1 MIKVDLS
8 GQVALV
14 TGASRGIGKA
24 VALELAQKGA
34 KVAVNYMG
42 SKEKAQEVVEAI
54 INAGGEAFAVRA
66 DVASTLEAAEM
77 LKEIENKLGPVNI
90 LVNNAGITRDNLLMR
105 MKEEDWDIVLETNL
119 KGVFN
124 CTKAVIRS
132 MMKQK
137 KGKIINITSVV
148 GLTGNA
154 GQSNYAAAKSGVIGF
169 TKSMALELASRGI
182 QVNGVAPGF
191 ITTDMTDKLPEEIKE
206 QLLTRIPLRRLGKT
220 EDVAGVV
227 SFLASSRAEY
237 ITGQIICVDGGMVM

>member
-1 MIKVDLS
+1 MIKVSLL

-14 TGASRGIGKA
+14 TGASRGIGRA
-24 VALELAQKGA
+24 VALELAQQGA

-42 SKEKAQEVVEAI
+42 NKEKAQEVVEAI
-54 INAGGEAFAVRA
+54 VNAGGEACAVKA
-66 DVASTLEAAEM
+66 DVASTLEVVEM
-77 LKEIENKLGPVNI
+77 FKEIESQLGPVNI

-182 QVNGVAPGF
+182 QVNAVAPGF
-191 ITTDMTDKLPEEIKE
+191 ITTDMTDKLSEEIKE

>member
-1 MIKVDLS
+1 LNLK
-8 GQVALV
+8 GEVALV

-24 VALELAQKGA
+24 IALELAQQGA

-42 SKEKAQEVVEAI
+42 SKEKAEAVVQAI
-54 INAGGEAFAVRA
+54 VAAGGEALAVKA
-66 DVASTLEAAEM
+66 DVASVEEVSEM
-77 LKEIENKLGPVNI
+77 IKLVENELGQISV

-105 MKEEDWDIVLETNL
+105 MKEEDWDKVLETNL

-124 CTKAVIRS
+124 CTKSVIRG

-191 ITTDMTDKLPEEIKE
+191 ITTDMTDKLSEDIKE
-206 QLLTRIPLRRLGKT
+206 QLLARIPLQRLGKP

-227 SFLASSRAEY
+227 SFLASPQADY
-237 ITGQIICVDGGMVM
+237 ITGQIISVDGGMVM

>member
-1 MIKVDLS
+1 MIKVNLL

-42 SKEKAQEVVEAI
+42 SKEKAQEVVEMI
-54 INAGGEAFAVRA
+54 VNSGGEAFAVKA
-66 DVASTLEAAEM
+66 DVASTLEVAEM
-77 LKEIENKLGPVNI
+77 FKEIENQLGPVNI

-220 EDVAGVV
+220 EDIAGVV
-227 SFLASSRAEY
+227 SFLASSQAEY

>member
-1 MIKVDLS
+1 MSLS
-8 GQVALV
+8 GLVALI

-24 VALELAQKGA
+24 IALDLAQKGA
-34 KVAVNYMG
+34 RVAVNYMG
-42 SKEKAQEVVEAI
+42 NKDKAQDVVDEI
-54 INAGGEAFAVRA
+54 IASGGEGIIVKA
-66 DVASTLEAAEM
+66 DVSSNQEVTEM
-77 LKEIENKLGPVNI
+77 IKIVEKELGTIDI
-90 LVNNAGITRDNLLMR
+90 LVNNAGITKDNLLMR
-105 MKEEDWDIVLETNL
+105 MKEEDWDQVLNTNL

-182 QVNGVAPGF
+182 QVNAVAPGF
-191 ITTDMTDKLPEEIKE
+191 IATDMTDKLPQEVKE
-206 QLLTRIPLRRLGKT
+206 QLLVRIPLQRFGKT

-227 SFLASSRAEY
+227 SFLASSQADY
-237 ITGQIICVDGGMVM
+237 ITGQVISVDGGMVM

>member
-1 MIKVDLS
+1 MIKVSLL

-14 TGASRGIGKA
+14 TGASRGIGRA
-24 VALELAQKGA
+24 VALELAQQGA

-42 SKEKAQEVVEAI
+42 NKEKAQEVVEAI
-54 INAGGEAFAVRA
+54 VNAGGEACAVKA
-66 DVASTLEAAEM
+66 DVASTLEVVEM
-77 LKEIENKLGPVNI
+77 FKEIESQLGPVNI

-227 SFLASSRAEY
+227 SFLASSQAEY

>member
-1 MIKVDLS
+1 MSLS
-8 GQVALV
+8 GLVALI

-24 VALELAQKGA
+24 IALDLAQKGA
-34 KVAVNYMG
+34 RVAVNYMG
-42 SKEKAQEVVEAI
+42 NKDKAQEVVDEI
-54 INAGGEAFAVRA
+54 IASGGEGIIVKA
-66 DVASTLEAAEM
+66 DVSSNQEVTEM
-77 LKEIENKLGPVNI
+77 IKLIEKELGTIDI
-90 LVNNAGITRDNLLMR
+90 LVNNAGITKDNLLMR
-105 MKEEDWDIVLETNL
+105 MKEEDWDQVLNTNL

-182 QVNGVAPGF
+182 QVNAVAPGF
-191 ITTDMTDKLPEEIKE
+191 IATDMTDKLPQEVKE
-206 QLLTRIPLRRLGKT
+206 QLLVRIPLQRFGKT

-227 SFLASSRAEY
+227 SFLASSQADY
-237 ITGQIICVDGGMVM
+237 ITGQVISVDGGMVM